1 MQRRKVF
8 LGQAGGRQMR
18 SIWAI
23 AYKEFIQIAR
33 DRRTLG
39 LLIIMPMMQLM
50 IYGYGINT
58 DVKHLPTYVYDQD
71 RSYLSRRLVNA
82 FTQSD
87 YFTVKKQ
94 AASLS
99 EVYSALD
106 KGLAQSAL
114 VVPPDFSANV
124 VKKKMAQVQLLI
136 DGTDSTPAN
145 VALNSSQAI
154 INAFM
159 QNEKLIPI
167 QVSPIDFRPRLWYNP
182 DLKSTYFMLP
192 GLIGL
197 VLQFLVPMITAT
209 AIVRE
214 KERGNIEQLLVT
226 PIKPYELILGKIIP
240 YIAVGVII
248 ATSIITTMHYL
259 FVVPIHGSIV
269 TLFFLTLV
277 YLVVCLGIGLWAST
291 VADNQQQA
299 SQIVMFFA
307 MPSILLSGFIFP
319 TGAMPAWVRDISY
332 LIPMTYFLKIVRG
345 IILKG
350 LGFFDLIDQVWPLL
364 LMAFLVIIFS
374 IRRFSKRMA

>member
-1 MQRRKVF
+1 
-8 LGQAGGRQMR
+8 MR

-23 AYKEFIQIAR
+23 AYKEFIQISR

-39 LLIIMPMMQLM
+39 LLIIMPIMQLM

-71 RSYLSRRLVNA
+71 RSYLSRRLINA

-87 YFTVKKQ
+87 YFTVTVQ
-94 AASLS
+94 AMSLAQ
-99 EVYSALD
+99 VYSALD
-106 KGLAQSAL
+106 KGSAQSGL
-114 VVPPDFSANV
+114 VIPPDFAANLI
-124 VKKKMAQVQLLI
+124 KKKTAKVQLII

-154 INAFM
+154 VNAFM
-159 QNEKLIPI
+159 QNEKLIP
-167 QVSPIDFRPRLWYNP
+167 VAVLPIDFRPRLWYNP

-192 GLIGL
+192 GLIAL
-197 VLQFLVPMITAT
+197 VLQFLIPMITAT

-240 YIAVGVII
+240 YIAIGVVISISII
-248 ATSIITTMHYL
+248 ATMHYL

-269 TLFFLTLV
+269 TLFLMTLI
-277 YLVVCLGIGLWAST
+277 YLIVCLGIGLWAST

-299 SQIVMFFA
+299 SQLVMFLA

-319 TGAMPAWVRDISY
+319 RESMPALVRDISY

-350 LGFFDLIDQVWPLL
+350 MGFFDLVDQVWPLL
-364 LMAFLVIIFS
+364 LMAVLVIVFS
-374 IRRFSKRMA
+374 IKRFSKRMA

>member
-1 MQRRKVF
+1 
-8 LGQAGGRQMR
+8 MR
-18 SIWAI
+18 NIKAI
-23 AYKEFIQIAR
+23 AIKEFIQVSR
-33 DRRTLG
+33 DRRTLMM
-39 LLIIMPMMQLM
+39 LFIIPMMQLM

-71 RSYLSRRLVNA
+71 RTYLSRRLVDS

-87 YFTVKKQ
+87 YFMVKKQ
-94 AASLS
+94 STSLS
-99 EVYSALD
+99 QGYSALD
-106 KGLAQSAL
+106 KGLAQAVL
-114 VVPPDFSANV
+114 IIPPNFTGDLL
-124 VKKKMAQVQLLI
+124 KKKGVQVQLLI
-136 DGTDSTPAN
+136 DGTDSTPAT
-145 VALNSSQAI
+145 VALNSAQAI
-154 INAFM
+154 ISAFM
-159 QNEKLIPI
+159 QTQGLVPI
-167 QVSPIDFRPRLWYNP
+167 QISPIDFRPRLWYNP

-197 VLQFLVPMITAT
+197 VLQFLIPMITAT

-240 YIAVGVII
+240 YIAIGIII

-259 FVVPIHGSIV
+259 FVVPIHGSII

-277 YLVVCLGIGLWAST
+277 FLIVCLGIGLWAST

-299 SQIVMFFA
+299 SQMVMFFA

-319 TGAMPAWVRDISY
+319 LAAMPTWVRDISY

-350 LGFFDLIDQVWPLL
+350 LGFFDLIDQVWPLM
-364 LMAFLVIIFS
+364 LMAVLVIVFS

>member
-1 MQRRKVF
+1 
-8 LGQAGGRQMR
+8 MR
-18 SIWAI
+18 NIKAV
-23 AYKEFIQIAR
+23 ALKEFIHILR
-33 DRRTLG
+33 DRRTLA
-39 LLIIMPMMQLM
+39 LLVIMPLMQLM

-71 RSYLSRRLVNA
+71 RTYLSRRLINA

-87 YFTVKKQ
+87 YFTVKVQ
-94 AASLS
+94 AASLRQ
-99 EVYSALD
+99 VYTALD
-106 KGLAQSAL
+106 KGFAQSAL
-114 VVPPDFSANV
+114 VIPPDFTANLL
-124 VKKKMAQVQLLI
+124 KKKATQVQLLI

-159 QNEKLIPI
+159 QNEKIIPV
-167 QVSPIDFRPRLWYNP
+167 QVAPIDFRPRLWYNP
-182 DLKSTYFMLP
+182 DLKSSYFMLP
-192 GLIGL
+192 GLVGL
-197 VLQFLVPMITAT
+197 LLQFLIPMITAT

-226 PIKPYELILGKIIP
+226 PIKSYELILGKIIP
-240 YIAVGVII
+240 YIVLGVLI
-248 ATSIITTMHYL
+248 ASSIVTIMHFL
-259 FVVPIHGSIV
+259 FLVPIHGSIV

-277 YLVVCLGIGLWAST
+277 FLVVCLGIGLWAST

-319 TGAMPAWVRDISY
+319 REGMPLWVKDIGY
-332 LIPMTYFLKIVRG
+332 FIPMTYFLKIVRG

-350 LGFFDLIDQVWPLL
+350 MGFVDLIDQVWPLL
-364 LMAFLVIIFS
+364 LMAALVIFFS
-374 IRRFSKRMA
+374 IRRFAKRMA

>member
-1 MQRRKVF
+1 
-8 LGQAGGRQMR
+8 MR
-18 SIWAI
+18 NIRAI
-23 AYKEFIQIAR
+23 AFKEIIHILR
-33 DRRTLG
+33 DRRTLM
-39 LLIIMPMMQLM
+39 LIIIMPMMQLM

-58 DVKHLPTYVYDQD
+58 DVKHLSTYVYDQD
-71 RSYLSRRLVNA
+71 RTYLSRRLVDS

-87 YFTVKKQ
+87 YFSVKTQ
-94 AASLS
+94 ATSLS
-99 EVYSALD
+99 DISSALN
-106 KGLAQSAL
+106 KGSAQCAL
-114 VVPPDFSANV
+114 IIPPNFTGDLL
-124 VKKKMAQVQLLI
+124 KKKGAQVQLLI
-136 DGTDSTPAN
+136 DGTDSTPAT

-154 INAFM
+154 VNAFM
-159 QNEKLIPI
+159 QSEGLIPV
-167 QVSPIDFRPRLWYNP
+167 QVLPIDFRPRLWYNP

-192 GLIGL
+192 GLVGL
-197 VLQFLVPMITAT
+197 VLQFLVPMITAS

-226 PIKPYELILGKIIP
+226 PIKPHELILGKIIP

-248 ATSIITTMHYL
+248 ATSIITIMHFL
-259 FVVPIHGSIV
+259 FVVPIHGSV
-269 TLFFLTLV
+269 LTLFFMTLV
-277 YLVVCLGIGLWAST
+277 FLIVCLGIGLWAST

-319 TGAMPAWVRDISY
+319 REAMPEWVKDIGY

-350 LGFFDLIDQVWPLL
+350 LGFFDLIVQVWPMF
-364 LMAFLVIIFS
+364 LMAVLVIVFS

>member
-1 MQRRKVF
+1 
-8 LGQAGGRQMR
+8 MR

-23 AYKEFIQIAR
+23 AYKEFIQVSR
-33 DRRTLG
+33 DRRTLF
-39 LLIIMPMMQLM
+39 LLILMPMMQMM

-71 RSYLSRRLVNA
+71 RSYLSRRLINA

-87 YFTVKKQ
+87 YFTVNTR
-94 AASLS
+94 ATSLQQ
-99 EVYSALD
+99 VYLALD

-114 VVPPDFSANV
+114 VIPPDFTANL
-124 VKKKMAQVQLLI
+124 VKKKTAQVQLII

-159 QNEKLIPI
+159 QNQGLIPV
-167 QVSPIDFRPRLWYNP
+167 QVLPIDFRPRLWYNP

-226 PIKPYELILGKIIP
+226 PIKPYQLILGKIIP
-240 YIAVGVII
+240 YILIGCII
-248 ATSIITTMHYL
+248 AASIIAIMHFL
-259 FVVPIHGSIV
+259 FVVPIQGSIF
-269 TLFFLTLV
+269 TLFFLSL
-277 YLVVCLGIGLWAST
+277 
-291 VADNQQQA
+291 
-299 SQIVMFFA
+299 
-307 MPSILLSGFIFP
+307 
-319 TGAMPAWVRDISY
+319 
-332 LIPMTYFLKIVRG
+332 
-345 IILKG
+345 
-350 LGFFDLIDQVWPLL
+350 
-364 LMAFLVIIFS
+364 IFS
-374 IRRFSKRMA
+374 G

>member
-1 MQRRKVF
+1 
-8 LGQAGGRQMR
+8 MR
-18 SIWAI
+18 NIWAI
-23 AYKEFIQIAR
+23 AHKEFIQVSR
-33 DRRTLG
+33 DRRTLM
-39 LLIIMPMMQLM
+39 LLFLMPIMQLM

-71 RSYLSRRLVNA
+71 RSYLSRRLINA

-87 YFTVKKQ
+87 YFTVKNQ
-94 AASLS
+94 ATSLNQ
-99 EVYSALD
+99 VYTALD
-106 KGLAQSAL
+106 KGFAQSAL
-114 VVPPDFSANV
+114 IIPPDFAANLI
-124 VKKKMAQVQLLI
+124 KKKTAQVQLLI

-154 INAFM
+154 LNAFM
-159 QNEKLIPI
+159 QNEKLIPV
-167 QVSPIDFRPRLWYNP
+167 QVLPIDFRPRLWYNP

-197 VLQFLVPMITAT
+197 VLQFLIPMITAT

-226 PIKPYELILGKIIP
+226 PIKPYQLILGKIIP
-240 YIAVGVII
+240 YIAIGIII
-248 ATSIITTMHYL
+248 AISIITIMHFL
-259 FVVPIHGSIV
+259 FVVPIKGSIF
-269 TLFFLTLV
+269 TLFFLTLFF
-277 YLVVCLGIGLWAST
+277 LIVCLGIGLWAST

-299 SQIVMFFA
+299 SQMVMFFA

-319 TGAMPAWVRDISY
+319 LAAMPPWVRSISY

-350 LGFFDLIDQVWPLL
+350 MGFFDLLDQVWPLL
-364 LMAFLVIIFS
+364 LMAVLVIIFS
-374 IRRFSKRMA
+374 IKRFSKRMA

>member
-1 MQRRKVF
+1 
-8 LGQAGGRQMR
+8 MR
-18 SIWAI
+18 NIRAV
-23 AYKEFIQIAR
+23 AFKEFIQISR
-33 DRRTLG
+33 DRRTL
-39 LLIIMPMMQLM
+39 LLLFLMPMMQLM

-71 RSYLSRRLVNA
+71 RTYLSRRLINA

-87 YFTVKKQ
+87 YFTVKTQ
-94 AASLS
+94 AISLAQ
-99 EVYSALD
+99 VYSALD

-114 VVPPDFSANV
+114 IIPPNFTGDLL
-124 VKKKMAQVQLLI
+124 KKKNAQVQLII

-154 INAFM
+154 VSVFM
-159 QNEKLIPI
+159 QNEGLVPV

-192 GLIGL
+192 GLIAL
-197 VLQFLVPMITAT
+197 VLQFLIPMITAT

-226 PIKPYELILGKIIP
+226 PIKPNELILGKIIP
-240 YIAVGVII
+240 YIAIGIII
-248 ATSIITTMHYL
+248 ATSIIATMHYL

-269 TLFFLTLV
+269 TLFFMTLV
-277 YLVVCLGIGLWAST
+277 YLTVCLGIGLWAST

-319 TGAMPAWVRDISY
+319 RESMPEWVRDISY

-350 LGFFDLIDQVWPLL
+350 LGFFDLMSQVWPLL
-364 LMAFLVIIFS
+364 LMAVLVIVFS

>member
-1 MQRRKVF
+1 
-8 LGQAGGRQMR
+8 MR

-23 AYKEFIQIAR
+23 AKKEFIQISR
-33 DRRTLG
+33 DRRTLT

-71 RSYLSRRLVNA
+71 RSYLSRRLINA

-87 YFTVKKQ
+87 YFTVKIQ
-94 AASLS
+94 ATSLPQ
-99 EVYSALD
+99 VYSALD
-106 KGLAQSAL
+106 KGLAQSVL
-114 VVPPDFSANV
+114 VIPPDFAANL
-124 VKKKMAQVQLLI
+124 VKKKTAQVQLLI

-159 QNEKLIPI
+159 QNEKLIPV
-167 QVSPIDFRPRLWYNP
+167 QVLPIDFRPRLWYNP

-240 YIAVGVII
+240 YIVIGVFI
-248 ATSIITTMHYL
+248 ASSIITTMHLL
-259 FVVPIHGSIV
+259 FVVPIHGSVV
-269 TLFFLTLV
+269 TLFFLTLD
-277 YLVVCLGIGLWAST
+277 LFDRMLGDRIVGLDRGGQSAASLT
-291 VADNQQQA
+291 NRHVLCHAFDLA
-299 SQIVMFFA
+299 F
-307 MPSILLSGFIFP
+307 GFIFP
-319 TGAMPAWVRDISY
+319 RESMPIWVRDISY
-332 LIPMTYFLKIVRG
+332 FIPMTYFLKIVRG

-350 LGFFDLIDQVWPLL
+350 MGFFDLIDQVWPLL

>member
-1 MQRRKVF
+1 
-8 LGQAGGRQMR
+8 MR
-18 SIWAI
+18 NIKAV
-23 AYKEFIQIAR
+23 AFKEFIQVAR
-33 DRRTLG
+33 DRRTLM
-39 LLIIMPMMQLM
+39 LLFLMPIMQLM

-71 RSYLSRRLVNA
+71 RSYLSRRLINA

-87 YFTVKKQ
+87 YFMVKTQ
-94 AASLS
+94 ATSLAQ
-99 EVYSALD
+99 VYSALD

-114 VVPPDFSANV
+114 IIPPDFTANLL
-124 VKKKMAQVQLLI
+124 KKKGAQVQLLI

-154 INAFM
+154 VNAFM
-159 QNEKLIPI
+159 QNEGLIPVQI
-167 QVSPIDFRPRLWYNP
+167 FPIDFRPRLWYNP

-197 VLQFLVPMITAT
+197 VLQFLIPMITAT

-240 YIAVGVII
+240 YIAIGVII
-248 ATSIITTMHYL
+248 AISIITTMHYL
-259 FVVPIHGSIV
+259 FVVPIHGSII

-277 YLVVCLGIGLWAST
+277 FLIVCLGIGLWAST

-299 SQIVMFFA
+299 SQMVMFFA

-319 TGAMPAWVRDISY
+319 LAAMPPWVRDISY
-332 LIPMTYFLKIVRG
+332 FIPMTYFLKIVRG

-350 LGFFDLIDQVWPLL
+350 MGFFDLIDQVWPLL
-364 LMAFLVIIFS
+364 LMAVLVIVFS

>member
-1 MQRRKVF
+1 
-8 LGQAGGRQMR
+8 MR
-18 SIWAI
+18 NIKAVAI
-23 AYKEFIQIAR
+23 KEFIQVMR
-33 DRRTLG
+33 DRRTLA
-39 LLIIMPMMQLM
+39 LLFMMPIMQLM

-58 DVKHLPTYVYDQD
+58 DVKHLPTYIYDQD
-71 RSYLSRRLVNA
+71 RTYLSRRLVDS

-87 YFTVKKQ
+87 YFLVKKQ
-94 AASLS
+94 AASLD
-99 EVYSALD
+99 EAYKALD
-106 KGLAQSAL
+106 KGLAKSVL
-114 VVPPDFSANV
+114 VIPPNFTGDLL
-124 VKKKMAQVQLLI
+124 KKKGSKVQMII

-159 QNEKLIPI
+159 QTQGLIPV
-167 QVSPIDFRPRLWYNP
+167 QVLPIDFRPRLWYNP

-197 VLQFLVPMITAT
+197 VLQFLIPMITAT

-226 PIKPYELILGKIIP
+226 PIKPSELILGKIIP
-240 YIAVGVII
+240 YIAIGMLI
-248 ATSIITTMHYL
+248 AISIITTMHYL
-259 FVVPIHGSIV
+259 FVVPIHGSII
-269 TLFFLTLV
+269 TLFLLTLV
-277 YLVVCLGIGLWAST
+277 FLIVCLGIGLWAST

-299 SQIVMFFA
+299 SQMVMFFA

-319 TGAMPAWVRDISY
+319 LEAMPPWVHGISY

-350 LGFFDLIDQVWPLL
+350 LGFADLFDQVWPLL
-364 LMAFLVIIFS
+364 LLAVLVIVFS

>member
-1 MQRRKVF
+1 
-8 LGQAGGRQMR
+8 MR

-23 AYKEFIQIAR
+23 AKKEFIQVSR

-71 RSYLSRRLVNA
+71 RSYLSRRLINA

-87 YFTVKKQ
+87 YFTVKTQ
-94 AASLS
+94 ATSLAQ
-99 EVYSALD
+99 VYSALD
-106 KGLAQSAL
+106 RGLAQSAL
-114 VVPPDFSANV
+114 VIPPDFAANL
-124 VKKKMAQVQLLI
+124 VKKKTAQVQLII

-154 INAFM
+154 ISAFM
-159 QNEKLIPI
+159 QNEGLIPI
-167 QVSPIDFRPRLWYNP
+167 QVFPIDFRPRLWYNP

-192 GLIGL
+192 GLIAL
-197 VLQFLVPMITAT
+197 VLQFLIPMITAT

-240 YIAVGVII
+240 YIAIGVVIS
-248 ATSIITTMHYL
+248 TSIITTMHYL
-259 FVVPIHGSIV
+259 FVVPIKGSIT
-269 TLFFLTLV
+269 TLFFMTLI

-299 SQIVMFFA
+299 SQLVMFLA

-319 TGAMPAWVRDISY
+319 RESMPGWVRDISY
-332 LIPMTYFLKIVRG
+332 FIPMTYFLKIVRG

-350 LGFFDLIDQVWPLL
+350 MSFFDLLDQVWPLL
-364 LMAFLVIIFS
+364 LMAVLVIVFS

>member
-1 MQRRKVF
+1 
-8 LGQAGGRQMR
+8 MR

-23 AYKEFIQIAR
+23 AYKEFIHVLR
-33 DRRTLG
+33 DRRTLA
-39 LLIIMPMMQLM
+39 LLFIMPMMQLM

-71 RSYLSRRLVNA
+71 RSYLSRRLINA

-87 YFTVKKQ
+87 YFTVKTQ
-94 AASLS
+94 AVNLQ
-99 EVYSALD
+99 EVYTALD

-114 VVPPDFSANV
+114 VIPPDFAANL
-124 VKKKMAQVQLLI
+124 VKKKTAQVQLLI

-154 INAFM
+154 LNAFM
-159 QNEKLIPI
+159 QNEKLIPV
-167 QVSPIDFRPRLWYNP
+167 QVLPIDFRPRLWYNP

-197 VLQFLVPMITAT
+197 VLQFLIPMITAT

-226 PIKPYELILGKIIP
+226 PIKPYQLILGKIIP
-240 YIAVGVII
+240 YIVIGIFI
-248 ATSIITTMHYL
+248 AASIITTMHLL
-259 FVVPIHGSIV
+259 FVVPIHGSII
-269 TLFFLTLV
+269 TLFLLTLIF
-277 YLVVCLGIGLWAST
+277 LIVCLGIGLWAST

-319 TGAMPAWVRDISY
+319 RESMPLWVRDISY

-350 LGFFDLIDQVWPLL
+350 MGFFDLLDQVWPLL
-364 LMAFLVIIFS
+364 LMAVLVIIFS

>member
-1 MQRRKVF
+1 MLLF
-8 LGQAGGRQMR
+8 L
-18 SIWAI
+18 
-23 AYKEFIQIAR
+23 
-33 DRRTLG
+33 
-39 LLIIMPMMQLM
+39 MPVMQLM

-71 RSYLSRRLVNA
+71 RSYLSRRLINS
-82 FTQSD
+82 FTQSE
-87 YFTVKKQ
+87 YFTVQ
-94 AASLS
+94 VQVSSLS
-99 EVYSALD
+99 QVYLALD

-114 VVPPDFSANV
+114 VIPPDFTANLL
-124 VKKKMAQVQLLI
+124 KKKGTQVQLLI
-136 DGTDSTPAN
+136 DGTDSTPAT

-159 QNEKLIPI
+159 QNEGLIPV
-167 QVSPIDFRPRLWYNP
+167 QVLPIDFRPQLWYNP

-197 VLQFLVPMITAT
+197 VLQFLIPMITAT

-240 YIAVGVII
+240 YIAIGIIISISII
-248 ATSIITTMHYL
+248 AIMHYL
-259 FVVPIHGSIV
+259 FVVPIKGSIF
-269 TLFFLTLV
+269 TLFFLTLIF
-277 YLVVCLGIGLWAST
+277 LIVCLGIGLWAST

-299 SQIVMFFA
+299 SQMVMFFA

-319 TGAMPAWVRDISY
+319 LAAMPSWVRDISY

-350 LGFFDLIDQVWPLL
+350 LGFFDLIGQVWPLL
-364 LMAFLVIIFS
+364 LMAVLVIVFS

>member
-1 MQRRKVF
+1 
-8 LGQAGGRQMR
+8 MR
-18 SIWAI
+18 SIKAI
-23 AYKEFIQIAR
+23 AYKEFIHVLR
-33 DRRTLG
+33 DRRTLA
-39 LLIIMPMMQLM
+39 LLIIMPLMQLM

-71 RSYLSRRLVNA
+71 RSYLSRRLINA

-87 YFTVKKQ
+87 YFTVNTQ
-94 AASLS
+94 ATSLAQ
-99 EVYSALD
+99 VYKALD

-114 VVPPDFSANV
+114 VIPPDFTANL
-124 VKKKMAQVQLLI
+124 VKKKTTQVQLII

-159 QNEKLIPI
+159 QNEKLIPV
-167 QVSPIDFRPRLWYNP
+167 QVLPIDFRPRLWYNP

-197 VLQFLVPMITAT
+197 VLQFLIPMITAS

-240 YIAVGVII
+240 YIFIGIFI
-248 ATSIITTMHYL
+248 ATSIIATMHLL
-259 FVVPIHGSIV
+259 FVVPIHGSVV

-277 YLVVCLGIGLWAST
+277 FLIVCLGIGLWAST

-299 SQIVMFFA
+299 SQMVMFFA

-319 TGAMPAWVRDISY
+319 LASMPPWVRSISY
-332 LIPMTYFLKIVRG
+332 CIPMTYFLKIVRG

-364 LMAFLVIIFS
+364 LMAFLVIVLS

>member
-1 MQRRKVF
+1 
-8 LGQAGGRQMR
+8 MR
-18 SIWAI
+18 NIWAI
-23 AYKEFIQIAR
+23 AYKEFIHVSR
-33 DRRTLG
+33 DRRTLM
-39 LLIIMPMMQLM
+39 LIIIMPMMQLM
-50 IYGYGINT
+50 IYGYGVNT
-58 DVKHLPTYVYDQD
+58 DVKHLPTYIYDQD

-87 YFTVKKQ
+87 YFSVKAQ
-94 AASLS
+94 AVSLPQ
-99 EVYSALD
+99 VYSALD
-106 KGLAQSAL
+106 RGLAQSAL
-114 VVPPDFSANV
+114 VIPPDFAANLT
-124 VKKKMAQVQLLI
+124 KKKTGLVQLLI

-159 QNEKLIPI
+159 QNEKLIPV
-167 QVSPIDFRPRLWYNP
+167 QVLPVDFRPRLWYNP

-197 VLQFLVPMITAT
+197 VLQFMIPMITAT

-240 YIAVGVII
+240 YIAIGIFI
-248 ATSIITTMHYL
+248 SFSILTTMHFL
-259 FVVPIHGSIV
+259 FVVPIHGSII

-277 YLVVCLGIGLWAST
+277 FLIVCLGIGLWAST

-299 SQIVMFFA
+299 SQMVMFFA
-307 MPSILLSGFIFP
+307 MPSFLLSGFIFP
-319 TGAMPAWVRDISY
+319 RESMPVWVSDIGY
-332 LIPMTYFLKIVRG
+332 FIPMTYFLKIVRG
-345 IILKG
+345 IVLKG
-350 LGFFDLIDQVWPLL
+350 LGFFDLIDQVWPLA
-364 LMAFLVIIFS
+364 LMAFLVIVFS

>member
-1 MQRRKVF
+1 
-8 LGQAGGRQMR
+8 MR

-23 AYKEFIQIAR
+23 AYKEFIHVLR
-33 DRRTLG
+33 DRRTLS

-71 RSYLSRRLVNA
+71 RSYLSRRLISA

-94 AASLS
+94 ASSLQQ
-99 EVYSALD
+99 VYAALD
-106 KGLAQSAL
+106 KGLAQSVL
-114 VVPPDFSANV
+114 VIPPDFAANII
-124 VKKKMAQVQLLI
+124 KKKTAQVQLLI

-159 QNEKLIPI
+159 QTEKLIPV
-167 QVSPIDFRPRLWYNP
+167 QVFPIDFRPRLWYNP

-197 VLQFLVPMITAT
+197 VLQFLIPMITAT

-226 PIKPYELILGKIIP
+226 PIKPYQLIVGKIIP
-240 YIAVGVII
+240 YIVIGIII
-248 ATSIITTMHYL
+248 ATSIITTMHLL
-259 FVVPIHGSIV
+259 FVVPIHGSIL
-269 TLFFLTLV
+269 TLFLLTLV

-319 TGAMPAWVRDISY
+319 RESMPVWVQGISY
-332 LIPMTYFLKIVRG
+332 FIPMTYFLKIVRG

-350 LGFFDLIDQVWPLL
+350 MGFYDLIDQVWPLL
-364 LMAFLVIIFS
+364 LMAFLVIILS

>member
-1 MQRRKVF
+1 
-8 LGQAGGRQMR
+8 MR
-18 SIWAI
+18 SIRAI
-23 AYKEFIQIAR
+23 AKKEFIQISR
-33 DRRTLG
+33 DRRTLA
-39 LLIIMPMMQLM
+39 LIIIMPIMQLM

-87 YFTVKKQ
+87 YFTVKAQ
-94 AASLS
+94 AGSLH
-99 EVYSALD
+99 EAYSALD
-106 KGLAQSAL
+106 RGLAQSAL
-114 VVPPDFSANV
+114 VIPPDFTANL
-124 VKKKMAQVQLLI
+124 VKKKTAQVQLII
-136 DGTDSTPAN
+136 DGSDSTPAN

-154 INAFM
+154 VNAFM
-159 QNEKLIPI
+159 QNEKLIPV
-167 QVSPIDFRPRLWYNP
+167 QVFPIDFRPRLWYNP

-192 GLIGL
+192 GLIAL

-240 YIAVGVII
+240 YIFIGIII
-248 ATSIITTMHYL
+248 ATSIITIMHLL
-259 FVVPIHGSIV
+259 FVVPIHGSII
-269 TLFFLTLV
+269 TLFFMTLI

-299 SQIVMFFA
+299 SQMVMFFA

-319 TGAMPAWVRDISY
+319 REAMPVWVNDIGY
-332 LIPMTYFLKIVRG
+332 FIPMTYFLKIVRG

-364 LMAFLVIIFS
+364 LMAFLVIVLS